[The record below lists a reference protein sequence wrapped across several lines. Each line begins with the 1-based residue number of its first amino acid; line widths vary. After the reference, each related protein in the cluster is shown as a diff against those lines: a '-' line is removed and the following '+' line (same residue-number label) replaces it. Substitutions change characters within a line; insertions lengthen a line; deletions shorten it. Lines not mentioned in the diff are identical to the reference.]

1 VEPEPST
8 DDDPSPEPA
17 VDDHGRLRGF
27 VDLGRDRVSAG
38 RSWAMDVFERHRQRP
53 LVDLGLRIY
62 ERDKEAAGSV
72 VGSAIAFRLFLFFVP
87 LLLFVVGL
95 LGFFAEVVSSSDVD
109 DAGITGGIAQQIN
122 TALAQPTS
130 TRWIAVIL
138 GFFGMATTGRTLS
151 KALAQASCL
160 AWRLPMRRRASV
172 RVIAATIGL
181 LAGIGVLSAVVNRI
195 RQEAGI
201 AVAGASFAAVLV
213 IYVVGALVLSS
224 LLPRPTS
231 DPGVLLPGAALVGLT
246 VTGLQAFSQL
256 YLPDRFSRAS
266 ELYGAIGATVVT
278 LGWFFIAGRA
288 MVLANALNAAIYER
302 FGSITSFVF
311 GLPLLRAVPRKWP
324 WLRRRFDLPEPQPDP

>member
-1 VEPEPST
+1 VSDAPSP
-8 DDDPSPEPA
+8 DDDSSPGEPA
-17 VDDHGRLRGF
+17 DERGRLHALM
-27 VDLGRDRVSAG
+27 DLGRDRYTAG
-38 RSWAMDVFERHRQRP
+38 RSWAMAMFERHRHRP

-62 ERDKEAAGSV
+62 ERDREAAGSV

-95 LGFFAEVVSSSDVD
+95 LGFFAEFVTANDVD
-109 DAGITGGIAQQIN
+109 DAGITGTIAAQIN
-122 TALAQPTS
+122 TALSQPTS

-138 GFFGMATTGRTLS
+138 GLFGMASTGRTLS

-160 AWRLPMRRRASV
+160 SWRLPMRTKASV
-172 RVIAATIGL
+172 RVIAATVGL
-181 LAGIGVLSAVVNRI
+181 LAGIGIVTAIVNRI

-213 IYVVGALVLSS
+213 IYVVGALLLAS

-231 DPGVLLPGAALVGLT
+231 DPGVLLPGAALIGLT
-246 VTGLQAFSQL
+246 ITGLQAVSQL

-324 WLRRRFDLPEPQPDP
+324 WLRRHFDLPEPQPDP